1 MNKNKLN
8 FWGVRC
14 SNPTPDKN
22 KMIYGGHTSCVSL
35 QTTRD
40 ELLVFDMGT
49 GLKNLGETLVSD
61 ANSPKTIHI
70 ILSHYHW
77 DHMIGLLSFAPLFI
91 EDFTI
96 HFYGK
101 KDKMYVKEVISY
113 MMNPIFWPVSFEDFK
128 AELNFHTIENDTLKI
143 SDLFVIKSKLHTH
156 PNGALSF
163 RIELDDKTCTYITD
177 CEHPE
182 SHLNEHL
189 VKLGRN
195 SDILI
200 HDAHFTSSDLLNH
213 KGWGHSS
220 WEQAVDMAKK
230 TNSKELVLFHH
241 NPLYNDQQLSDI
253 ESMAQQIFE
262 KTISAKQGLVIYL

>member
-1 MNKNKLN
+1 MNKNKLT
-8 FWGVRC
+8 FWGVRG

-35 QTTRD
+35 QATRD

-49 GLKNLGETLVSD
+49 GLKNLGESLVAD
-61 ANSPKTIHI
+61 VNSPKTIHI

-96 HFYGK
+96 YFYGK
-101 KDKMYVKEVISY
+101 KDKMNIKEVISY

-143 SDLFVIKSKLHTH
+143 SDSILINSKPHAH

-163 RIELDDKTCTYITD
+163 RVELDGKTCTYITD

-189 VKLGRN
+189 IELAQN

-200 HDAHFTSSDLLNH
+200 HDAHFTHDDLINH

-220 WEQAVDMAKK
+220 FEEAVDMAKRTK
-230 TNSKELVLFHH
+230 SKQLVLFHH
-241 NPLYNDQQLSDI
+241 NPIYNDEQLEKI
-253 ESMAQQIFE
+253 ESMAKKGFQN
-262 KTISAKQGLVIYL
+262 TISAKQGLVIYL

>member
-1 MNKNKLN
+1 MNKNKLT
-8 FWGVRC
+8 FWGVRG

-35 QTTRD
+35 QATRD

-49 GLKNLGETLVSD
+49 GLKNLGETLVDD
-61 ANSPKTIHI
+61 ANSPKTIYI

-101 KDKMYVKEVISY
+101 KDKMNIKEVISY

-128 AELNFHTIENDTLKI
+128 AELNFHTIENNTLKI
-143 SDLFVIKSKLHTH
+143 SDSILINSKPHAH

-163 RIELDDKTCTYITD
+163 RVELDGKTCTYITD

-189 VKLGRN
+189 IELAQN

-200 HDAHFTSSDLLNH
+200 HDAHFTHDDLINH

-220 WEQAVDMAKK
+220 FEEAVDMAKRTK
-230 TNSKELVLFHH
+230 SKQLVLFHH
-241 NPLYNDQQLSDI
+241 NPIYNDEQLEKI
-253 ESMAQQIFE
+253 ESMAKKGFQN
-262 KTISAKQGLVIYL
+262 TISAKQGLVIYL